1 MTQEPSVSMMRAGKG
16 LTAEEWRIVRVAPVN
31 MLLVD
36 PDGLAAMV
44 VDAIWPDLCQPIEV
58 WHPASGQALPRA
70 GCAGTLI
77 VQDVDTLPRD
87 DQRAMCDWLEMAAG
101 RTRVVST
108 TRQPLFP
115 LVAAGT
121 FEESLYYR
129 LNILCFEVTA
139 WGS

>member
-1 MTQEPSVSMMRAGKG
+1 MMQERSVSTVRVAKG
-16 LTAEEWRIVRVAPVN
+16 LTAEEWRVVRGARVN
-31 MLLVD
+31 ILLVD
-36 PDGLAAMV
+36 PDNLAAMV
-44 VDAIWPDLCQPIEV
+44 VDALWPDLCQPIVV
-58 WHPASGQALPRA
+58 WHSASGQALPPV

-77 VQDVDTLPRD
+77 LQDVDTLLRD
-87 DQRAMCDWLEMAAG
+87 DQRAMCDWLEVAAG

-115 LVAAGT
+115 LVEAGT

-129 LNILCFEVTA
+129 LNILCLEVTE

>member
-1 MTQEPSVSMMRAGKG
+1 MTQERSVSTVRVAKG
-16 LTAEEWRIVRVAPVN
+16 LTAEEWHVVRGARVN

-36 PDGLAAMV
+36 PYNLAAMV
-44 VDAIWPDLCQPIEV
+44 VDALWPDLCDPIEV
-58 WHPASGQALPRA
+58 WHPASGHALPSV

-87 DQRAMCDWLEMAAG
+87 DQRAMCDWLEVAAG

-129 LNILCFEVTA
+129 LNILCFEVA
-139 WGS
+139 EWSS